1 MKRKMFSEEGGMEG
15 IPLQLIIVVVVGMAA
30 LGILIGWLALAGD
43 TDPTL
48 RRVATEPETI
58 KVEGEGRAVLEVDV
72 QVYIYDSEGDEV
84 DGVVVTFS
92 GAVDEKVVEK
102 VDSGESVK
110 VIVALA
116 PGSDTG
122 TIEIKA
128 EKGGGM
134 GSCSTTMIVMR
145 E

>member
-72 QVYIYDSEGDEV
+72 LIYIYDSEGDEV
-84 DGVVVTFS
+84 DGAVVTFS

-102 VDSGESVK
+102 VDSGDSVT
-110 VIVALA
+110 VIAALP

-134 GSCSTTMIVMR
+134 GSCSTTVIVMR
-145 E
+145 D